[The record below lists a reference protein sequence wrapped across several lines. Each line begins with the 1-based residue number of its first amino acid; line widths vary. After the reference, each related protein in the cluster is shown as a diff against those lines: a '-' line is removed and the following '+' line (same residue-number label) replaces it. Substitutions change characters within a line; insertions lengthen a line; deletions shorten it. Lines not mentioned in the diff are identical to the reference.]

1 MSRQAAVAAV
11 RTAAPAVL
19 AVAAFLL
26 LGFSA
31 AGWLG
36 YAAVCLAL
44 AASWAG
50 HRQPACPGPPLGTD
64 RAARTLLAAAVLV
77 PVSGP
82 TAAVV
87 LAAPVLV
94 GLPLAEPILRRLAR
108 PWFHTAHLSA
118 ARPRTPAVLV
128 TDGTAWLAHAAA
140 VALAGVVAVLGWSGW
155 LLLVPAGGVALLAGA
170 LAVDGARRWRTGHRA
185 ELAPLTRALTAH
197 SPRFLLYFSAPP
209 GSEYQARMWL
219 PHLARIGEPF
229 VVVLPERHNLPA
241 VAAATTAPVVVYDT
255 FEALDAVMAV
265 PGLRAAFYV
274 NNGRDNAH
282 CVRYARLT
290 HVQLYHGDSD
300 KAVTASPLNAMY
312 DRIFVAGQAAVD
324 RFAAHGVSIPPEKFR
339 IVGRPQVAGLK
350 VAEPEPVTT
359 VLYAPTWV
367 GAHADSNHCSLPI
380 AERIIEQLRDRG
392 LTVIFRPHPY
402 SRRDPASAA
411 TLHRLAARG
420 LAEPTGASLYECMN
434 RAHAMICDVS
444 SVASDFLYTGKP
456 FAITDMRDEG
466 DRFTASF
473 PVARAA
479 YVIRRDAGNL
489 GAVLDDLR
497 DPDRDPLAATRR
509 EVRGHYLGDFP
520 PDRYAEAFLTAAR
533 DCLTLESAA

>member
-26 LGFSA
+26 LGFSPA
-31 AGWLG
+31 AWLG

-50 HRQPACPGPPLGTD
+50 HRPRPPLGADPAT
-64 RAARTLLAAAVLV
+64 RTLLAAAVLV

-87 LAAPVLV
+87 LAAPVLL

-118 ARPRTPAVLV
+118 ARPRTPAALV

-140 VALAGVVAVLGWSGW
+140 VALAGLVAVLGWSGW
-155 LLLVPAGGVALLAGA
+155 LLLVPAGGVALLAGW
-170 LAVDGARRWRTGHRA
+170 LAVDGVRRWRTGHRA

-209 GSEYQARMWL
+209 DSEYQVRMWL
-219 PHLARIGEPF
+219 PYLERIGEPF

-241 VAAATTAPVVVYDT
+241 VAAATTAPVVAYDT

-265 PGLRAAFYV
+265 ASLRAAFYV

-312 DRIFVAGQAAVD
+312 DRIFVAGQAAID

-339 IVGRPQVAGLK
+339 IVGRPQVGGLA
-350 VAEPEPVTT
+350 VTESPAPQPVTT

-367 GAHADSNHCSLPI
+367 GAHADSNYCSLPI
-380 AERIIEQLRDRG
+380 AETIIEQLRGRG

-411 TLHRLAARG
+411 TLHRLATRG
-420 LAEPTGASLYECMN
+420 LAVATDASLYQCMN

-456 FAITDMRDEG
+456 FAITDLRGEG
-466 DRFTASF
+466 DRFTERF

-479 YVIRRDAGNL
+479 YVIHGDAGNL
-489 GAVLDDLR
+489 GPVLDDLL
-497 DPDRDPLAATRR
+497 DPDRDPLAATRH
-509 EVRGHYLGDFP
+509 EVRSHYLGDFP
-520 PDRYAEAFLTAAR
+520 PDRYTEAFLTAAR
-533 DCLTLESAA
+533 DCLTPGSSA